1 MLKSIRTKLL
11 MFSFVLTL
19 ITVIPILVAVNV
31 VINKST
37 RETYH
42 DNVVEKANDIEQIL
56 QVFYDNLDQNLNT
69 FATHSKILQADNTI
83 TSYAKTTQKTA
94 MTPSQNGGIEQQIYE
109 EFEHY
114 ANNHPGTMYVYLGT
128 KDGGYIQWPQTDVH
142 EGYDPLKKEWYN
154 VALSDNGKIRRTD
167 PYTDSISG
175 SVITSNVRSF
185 NDKNGRLY
193 GTIGL
198 DASYDKLAEIMN
210 GVKIGKTGYAMMLHK
225 KGLILAD
232 PKNEQNN
239 QKYVKDVGIDKLET
253 ALSNKEAEFNTE
265 INGTAYHVNSFQSD
279 KTDWVVVILIEKA
292 ELLESSASV
301 RKTILGITVLVLAV
315 IGAVSFFISGK
326 VVKPINQMVDGLKDI
341 AQGEGDL
348 TMRLSAKS
356 SDEIG
361 EMARWFNIFVEKL
374 QGIIAGIAE
383 DSDEIDASSSALLA
397 IAGELSQGT
406 DKMEEKSNSV
416 AAATEEMSTN
426 MASVASAVEQSS
438 TNISMVSA
446 AVEEMNSTIN
456 EIAGNTEK
464 TRITSNEAVART
476 RNASEK
482 INRLNQSA
490 TQIGNV
496 VETINDISEQTNL
509 LALNATIEAAR
520 AGEAGKGFAVVAGEI
535 KELARQTA
543 EATLEIKDQIQDIQG
558 ATRETVTE
566 IEAVTTDI
574 SDVNDMIDT
583 VAAAVEEQ
591 SVTTREIAE
600 NVGQAALGI
609 QEITE
614 NLTQTSGVANDIA
627 RDIGEVSQEVR
638 LISENSTQI
647 DTSAG
652 GLSNLSSKL
661 KQTVNQFKV

>member
-11 MFSFVLTL
+11 TFSFLL
-19 ITVIPILVAVNV
+19 ILIAVIPIVFAVNI

-37 RETYH
+37 LENYH
-42 DNVVEKANDIEQIL
+42 DNVVEKVNDIEQIL
-56 QVFYDNLDQNLNT
+56 EVFYENLDRNLDT
-69 FATHSKILQADNTI
+69 FATHSKILQADSSI
-83 TSYAKTTQKTA
+83 TSYAGTTEKTA

-109 EFEHY
+109 EFAHY
-114 ANNHPGTMYVYLGT
+114 AKHHPGTMYVYMGT
-128 KDGGYIQWPQTDVH
+128 KDSGYIQWPETSVH
-142 EGYDPLKKEWYN
+142 KGYDPLKKGWYN
-154 VALSDNGKIRRTD
+154 FALSDNGKIRRTD

-175 SVITSNVRSF
+175 SVIVSNVRSF
-185 NDKNGRLY
+185 KDKHGRVY

-198 DASYDKLAEIMN
+198 DASSDKLADIMK

-232 PKNEQNN
+232 PKNDQNN
-239 QKYVKDVGIDKLET
+239 QKYVKDVGIDKLDTVLE
-253 ALSNKEAEFNTE
+253 NKKTDFDTT
-265 INGTAYHVNSFQSD
+265 INGTVYHVNSFQSN
-279 KTDWVVVILIEKA
+279 KTDWIVVVLIEKA
-292 ELLESSASV
+292 ELLEGAASV
-301 RKTILGITVLVLAV
+301 RKIVLGITVIVLAI
-315 IGAVSFFISGK
+315 IGCFTFFISGR
-326 VVKPINQMVDGLKDI
+326 VVKPINQMVYSLKDI

-348 TMRLSAKS
+348 TMRLPAGS

-361 EMARWFNIFVEKL
+361 EMARWFNTFVEKL
-374 QGIIAGIAE
+374 QGIISGIAG
-383 DSDEIDASSSALLA
+383 DSDEIDSSSSALLA
-397 IAGELSQGT
+397 IARQVSQGT
-406 DKMEEKSNSV
+406 DKMAERSNSV
-416 AAATEEMSTN
+416 AAASEEMSTN
-426 MASVASAVEQSS
+426 MASVAAAVEQSS
-438 TNISMVSA
+438 TNIGMVSA

-464 TRITSNEAVART
+464 TRATSNEAVDRT

-482 INRLNQSA
+482 IDALNQSA
-490 TQIGNV
+490 KQIGNV

-543 EATLEIKDQIQDIQG
+543 EATLEIKDQIQAIQN
-558 ATRETVTE
+558 ATSETVSE
-566 IEAVTTDI
+566 IEGVTTDI
-574 SDVNDMIDT
+574 SDVNEMVDT

-591 SVTTREIAE
+591 SVTTREISN
-600 NVGQAALGI
+600 NVSQAAQGI

-627 RDIGEVSQEVR
+627 RDISEVNQAIGLV
-638 LISENSTQI
+638 SENSTEI
-647 DTSAG
+647 NNSAD

-661 KQTVNQFKV
+661 KETVNQFKV